1 MNWKIHRAILIAA
14 IWIAEVLSAGICGF
28 IAALALIPASY
39 AARGYFAFGGEWLI
53 VRGVTLRAFHVIN
66 NAFFKMLKDH

>member
-39 AARGYFAFGGEWLI
+39 VALLYFSFRGEWRI
-53 VRGVTLRAFHVIN
+53 VFGVTLLDIHVIN

>member
-1 MNWKIHRAILIAA
+1 MDWKIHRAILIAA

-39 AARGYFAFGGEWLI
+39 AARGYFAFGGEWLG
-53 VRGVTLRAFHVIN
+53 VLGVTLLAFHVIN
-66 NAFFKMLKDH
+66 NAFFGMLKHH